1 MASSKC
7 PVVALPARLGQ
18 VSNVHA
24 AKLPQPKGEED
35 LDAEKKPESD
45 LPLPQTLVRIPTQ
58 HAPALVQQTTSGS
71 VAD

>member
-7 PVVALPARLGQ
+7 RAVALASKMGQ
-18 VSNVHA
+18 VSNSRI

-35 LDAEKKPESD
+35 LDAEKKTEPD

-58 HAPALVQQTTSGS
+58 HAPALVQQSTSGS

>member
-7 PVVALPARLGQ
+7 SALALPVRLGQ
-18 VSNVHA
+18 VSDA
-24 AKLPQPKGEED
+24 RIAKLPQPKGEED
-35 LDAEKKPESD
+35 PDAEKKTESD

-58 HAPALVQQTTSGS
+58 HAPALVQQSTSES

>member
-7 PVVALPARLGQ
+7 PVVALPVNLAQ
-18 VSNVHA
+18 VSHVDA

-35 LDAEKKPESD
+35 PDVEKKPESD

-58 HAPALVQQTTSGS
+58 HAPALVQQSTSGS